1 MAADPKDLCTLEEVT
16 AIVPG
21 YVSDTATDA
30 VLQRF
35 ITSESALI
43 PAEAGREVIGPMTD
57 PDPPSNPSLPDVV
70 ARTFPIDERCYLH
83 GRRIDIGDLR
93 EIDETDTVVE
103 VLNTAGTSI
112 LTIDHADIIPVYGSP
127 PTREYARDTWEPI
140 TALKF
145 RPGVTLGYRTTL
157 KVTGTWGF
165 PAVPP
170 YVREACA
177 KRVILRYVSDV
188 ASVGTSLADSIDNL
202 NLAAMFA
209 SARDAID
216 QLRGAPVMLR

>member
-1 MAADPKDLCTLEEVT
+1 MSDLKDLCTLADVT

-21 YVSDTATDA
+21 YTGNDDTDA
-30 VLQRF
+30 VLARF
-35 ITSESALI
+35 ITSESELI
-43 PAEAGREVIGPMTD
+43 PREAGREVKGPMDGD
-57 PDPPSNPSLPDVV
+57 PDDPSNPPEP
-70 ARTFPIDERCYLH
+70 APAPRTFPIDEHCYLH

-93 EIDETDTVVE
+93 TFDDETTVE

-112 LTIDHADIIPVYGSP
+112 LTIDHDLIVPIYGMP
-127 PTREYARDTWEPI
+127 PSREYQRDTWEPV
-140 TALKF
+140 TALRF
-145 RPGVTLGYRTTL
+145 RSSVALGYRTTL
-157 KVTGTWGF
+157 KVTGLWGF

-170 YVREACA
+170 FIREATA

-188 ASVGTSLADSIDNL
+188 ASTGTQLADSIDNI

-209 SARDAID
+209 SARDAIQ